1 MVSHLFLV
9 GYRGC
14 GKSSVGRQLG
24 DILGF
29 PVIDSDDFVEQVAG
43 KSIREIFADGGES
56 AFRDFESDAIQKI
69 VQASEAT
76 VASLGGGAILR
87 ESNRMLLSENGRTVW
102 MQASPEI
109 IAARIAEDAS
119 TSERRPALTQL
130 SGYNEIIKL
139 LEIREPLYRIAAN
152 RIVSTDNRTVVE
164 IAHEIAHW
172 YLSSVQSGRRESDR

>member
-1 MVSHLFLV
+1 MVSHLFLI

-14 GKSSVGRQLG
+14 GKSSVGRHVG

-43 KSIREIFADGGES
+43 KSIREIFAEEGES
-56 AFRDFESDAIQKI
+56 AFRNFESDAIQEI
-69 VQASEAT
+69 VQRSET
-76 VASLGGGAILR
+76 TIVSLGGGAILR
-87 ESNRMLLSENGRTVW
+87 ESNRMLLFENGRTVW
-102 MQASPEI
+102 LQASPAI
-109 IAARIAEDAS
+109 IAARIAQDAS

-130 SGYNEIIKL
+130 AGYDEIIKL
-139 LEIREPLYRIAAN
+139 LEIREPIYRIAAN
-152 RIVSTDNRTVVE
+152 RIVSTDDRTVVE